1 MMRRPAFLS
10 ATTLC
15 SLAVLLILA
24 PQAARGQAAWE
35 YSPYEV
41 RIWLAAPPQ
50 SQLPPA
56 LRDRVLAELNRR
68 ADLVFAAAWSA
79 RAEPAPSSVAGAL
92 ADRLEVPFDE
102 LKTAAADVFNSD
114 KLIVVRPQWQSAAG
128 GQAGG
133 WQVAARELD
142 VRSRQWSEIVTRT
155 AAGGDALPLAA
166 WDAVSAVFTPLA
178 RIESVDGAQIKARLR
193 AGGLI
198 LDPAS
203 PALAE
208 QGMVLRPITR
218 RNDRTGQ
225 PAAKGGI
232 QPLPWTLLT
241 IEDRDDALLSCK
253 LHSGFRSSIP
263 ARGGARVERL
273 ALLVR
278 PQFPATK
285 LALKSR
291 STEPRPLS
299 GYEVF
304 LKKAD
309 GGESPLL
316 GVTDWQG
323 EIELPRRDGSLQ
335 VLVVRNGS
343 QLLARLPLV
352 PGQQAVLEA
361 PLIDDDGR
369 LQAEGAVAALESMA
383 LDLAARRE
391 IVAARFR
398 TRLKEQK
405 FEEAQQLLDEF
416 RKLDSRTSLG
426 RILDEQQQQVKA
438 GDRLTQ
444 QRIDKLFGDARQL
457 LTVKS
462 LADDMIN
469 VLAGELTKARSAPRS
484 ASATNPVS
492 AGKGS

>member
-1 MMRRPAFLS
+1 MRRPCIRSIAGAFWGAS
-10 ATTLC
+10 AW
-15 SLAVLLILA
+15 LAVALLPRLA
-24 PQAARGQAAWE
+24 SAQAAWE
-35 YSPYEV
+35 YSPYQV
-41 RIWLAAPPQ
+41 RIWIAAPPQ
-50 SQLPPA
+50 AQFP
-56 LRDRVLAELNRR
+56 LARREILMLDLSRR
-68 ADLVFAAAWSA
+68 ADMVFGAIWSVQVEAA
-79 RAEPAPSSVAGAL
+79 PAAL
-92 ADRLEVPFDE
+92 APPVIDQLEVSFDL
-102 LKTAAADVFNSD
+102 LKTAAPDVLAGD
-114 KLIVVRPQWQSAAG
+114 KLILLRPLWGDQ
-128 GQAGG
+128 G

-142 VRSRQWSEIVTRT
+142 VRSRQWSEVVTRT
-155 AAGGDALPLAA
+155 ASGSDGLDLAA
-166 WDAVSAVFTPLA
+166 WDAVAEVFTPLA
-178 RIESVDGAQIKARLR
+178 RIEAVEGAQIKARLR

-198 LDPAS
+198 IDPAS

-232 QPLPWTLLT
+232 QPLPWTLLA
-241 IEDRDDALLSCK
+241 IEDRDDALLHCR

-263 ARGGARVERL
+263 ARGGARIERL

-278 PQFPATK
+278 PQFPTTT

-291 STEPRPLS
+291 SSEPRPLS
-299 GYEVF
+299 GYEIF
-304 LKKAD
+304 QKQAD
-309 GGESPLL
+309 GSESPLL
-316 GVTDWQG
+316 GITDWQG
-323 EIELPRRDGSLQ
+323 KIELPRRDGSLQ

-352 PGQQAVLEA
+352 PGQQEVLEA
-361 PLIDDDGR
+361 PMIDDDGR

-398 TRLKEQK
+398 TRLKERR
-405 FEEAQQLLDEF
+405 FDEAQQLLDEF

-426 RILDEQQQQVKA
+426 RILDEQQQQVRA
-438 GDRLTQ
+438 SDRLTQ

-457 LTVKS
+457 LTTKS
-462 LADDMIN
+462 LSDDMIN
-469 VLAGELTKARSAPRS
+469 VLAAELTKARTAPRS
-484 ASATNPVS
+484 ASAATPAG